1 MRTGKEW
8 TDMLEVKYKEEK
20 NPSEKSTDEA
30 PEKNAEEFELPKNV
44 KQVGE
49 VEKERKLY
57 IEDYVITYLQQ
68 LTKIRK
74 ERRRQSFWEKKRYR
88 KIAIIFLSAEY
99 WRSRTENL
107 AKNRKKR
114 WKKNRKSIFL
124 N

>member
-1 MRTGKEW
+1 
-8 TDMLEVKYKEEK
+8 MLEVKYKEEK

-68 LTKIRK
+68 LTKNTEGTK
-74 ERRRQSFWEKKRYR
+74 TAVFLGEKKVQKDCQMCIRD
-88 KIAIIFLSAEY
+88 SS
-99 WRSRTENL
+99 RSDRTPGRNCD
-107 AKNRKKR
+107 AGK
-114 WKKNRKSIFL
+114 
-124 N
+124 

>member
-1 MRTGKEW
+1 
-8 TDMLEVKYKEEK
+8 MLEVKYKEEK

-68 LTKIRK
+68 LTKNTEGTK
-74 ERRRQSFWEKKRYR
+74 TAVFLGEKKGTERLP
-88 KIAIIFLSAEY
+88 LSFY
-99 WRSRTENL
+99 QRNPGDRGRRIWRRTE
-107 AKNRKKR
+107 KKDGR
-114 WKKNRKSIFL
+114 RTEKVFS
-124 N
+124 